1 MDEQALSVRDA
12 IISRRSIKSFNGQPV
27 EQSEIADIL
36 EDAIWA
42 PNHGNRNPWRFVLAA
57 EGNYQDFLEVLRD
70 FGVPKW
76 KELSDDTLEKQMSK
90 YTKASAAMFVIVPE
104 DARQKQRLE
113 DFAAASTMIQN
124 VQLLAW
130 DKGIGTCWKTPG
142 FLDDPKFREA
152 LGVDAGERIISMFQ
166 FGHFDELPKAKPRTP
181 IEDVVTYWQVAT
193 PE

>member
-27 EQSEIADIL
+27 EQSEIAEIL

-57 EGNYQDFLEVLRD
+57 EDKYEQFLDVLRE
-70 FGVPKW
+70 FGIPKW
-76 KELSDDTLEKQMSK
+76 KELDEETLSKQMSK
-90 YTKASAAMFVIVPE
+90 FTKASAALFVIVPE

-113 DFAAASTMIQN
+113 DFAAASSLIQN
-124 VQLLAW
+124 IQLLAW

-142 FLDDPKFREA
+142 FIDDPKFRTA
-152 LGVDAGERIISMFQ
+152 LNIQPGERIISMLQ

-181 IEDVVTYWQVAT
+181 IEELVTYWQAE
-193 PE
+193 PIE

>member
-27 EQSEIADIL
+27 EQSEIDDIL

-57 EGNYQDFLEVLRD
+57 EDNYEQFLDVLRE
-70 FGVPKW
+70 FGIPKW
-76 KELSDDTLEKQMSK
+76 KELSDETLDKQMSK
-90 YTKASAAMFVIVPE
+90 FTSASAAMFVIVPE

-124 VQLLAW
+124 IQLLAW

-142 FLDDPKFREA
+142 FIDDPKFRVA
-152 LGVDAGERIISMFQ
+152 IGVQPGERIISMLQ
-166 FGHFDELPKAKPRTP
+166 FGHFDELPKTKPRTP
-181 IEDVVTYWQVAT
+181 VEDIVTYWQAEPT
-193 PE
+193 E

>member
-27 EQSEIADIL
+27 EQSEIDDIL

-57 EGNYQDFLEVLRD
+57 EDNYEQFLDVLRE

-76 KELSDDTLEKQMSK
+76 KELSDETLEKQMSK
-90 YTKASAAMFVIVPE
+90 FTSASAALFVIVPE

-124 VQLLAW
+124 IQLLAW

-142 FLDDPKFREA
+142 FLDDPKFRDV
-152 LGVDAGERIISMFQ
+152 LGVEPGERIISMLQ
-166 FGHFDELPKAKPRTP
+166 FGHFDDLPKIKPRTP
-181 IEDVVTYWQVAT
+181 IEDKVTYWQAE
-193 PE
+193 PIE